1 MQKQPNNLYE
11 PMTTK
16 LLLQLYFSQKKK
28 KKLNYTRKKIS
39 FIYPIACCLH
49 MGHY

>member
-1 MQKQPNNLYE
+1 MQKQPNNLSE

-16 LLLQLYFSQKKK
+16 LLLQLYFSNKKK
-28 KKLNYTRKKIS
+28 KKKYP

>member
-1 MQKQPNNLYE
+1 MQKQPDNLSE

-16 LLLQLYFSQKKK
+16 LLLQLYFSLKKK
-28 KKLNYTRKKIS
+28 INYTRKKIS